1 MDEALREADH
11 DDSSPLSSRE
21 LEVADL
27 VGRGLTNRE
36 IAQRLIISTRTVE
49 SHVDHI
55 KAKLG
60 FARRA
65 RIVAWALDRA
75 SDNGAHP

>member
-1 MDEALREADH
+1 MRRTTVR
-11 DDSSPLSSRE
+11 SSPLSSRE
-21 LEVADL
+21 LEVAGP
-27 VGRGLTNRE
+27 VGKGLTNNE

-60 FARRA
+60 FDRRA
-65 RIVAWALDRA
+65 RIVAWAVHHANENDART
-75 SDNGAHP
+75 